1 MHGQAGQV
9 DLGDVTALAVADL
22 AETTA
27 DTEQEQ
33 RTGEEEGQMS
43 VDTLL
48 CTCTLSNVK
57 RIKSSLFVTGNL
69 FLSISTAY
77 LSVSAL
83 FTFGVACVLVA
94 KAFFHAGRA
103 GERSKEQ
110 RTALLSSL
118 SICTHK

>member
-1 MHGQAGQV
+1 M
-9 DLGDVTALAVADL
+9 
-22 AETTA
+22 
-27 DTEQEQ
+27 EQEQ
-33 RTGEEEGQMS
+33 RTSEEEGHLS

-48 CTCTLSNVK
+48 CTCTYSVACTNTLVLVQA
-57 RIKSSLFVTGNL
+57 IPASS
-69 FLSISTAY
+69 STAY
-77 LSVSAL
+77 MSVSAL
-83 FTFGVACVLVA
+83 FTFGVACALVA